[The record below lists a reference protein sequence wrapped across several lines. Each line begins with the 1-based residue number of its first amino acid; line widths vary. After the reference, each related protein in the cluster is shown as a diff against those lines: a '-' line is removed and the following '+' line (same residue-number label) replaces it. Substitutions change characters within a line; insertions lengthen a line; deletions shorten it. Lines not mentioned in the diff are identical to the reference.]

1 MRSKIGTKSRLA
13 AHIIALVL
21 LIIMLINVPGLER
34 VSTQLENQT
43 PRKTGSRILDRT
55 APIMPIS
62 VSDSSATLDRVHIAA
77 DAAGTPAEG
86 LRPPDASSA
95 SGEETPRDSGE
106 STTPAVI
113 EEPPAATESP
123 EDASG
128 TPQSLPELTEMT
140 DSAAVAGE
148 DGPELLAEPEDAG
161 EGAGDEPGAAPTPLG
176 EEGGIEADVP
186 DESAEEGTSIQPDA
200 LDGGTDDGEK
210 SVASQP
216 DESGYIVVAD
226 SDVEGKPAEPI
237 ANANLEVL
245 GDKVYWLGPRHDLER
260 ELATIPEIG
269 SLIVIAPLPGYRMH
283 GFEDIRTE
291 IIPADLADL
300 DQEAAEHFVY
310 RTSNVTRPVVVA
322 VRPGA
327 LGAAFFKGAYILA
340 NRNLST
346 EDMLREIGPELEDA
360 GAAGDDIVHRLR
372 RLKD

>member
-13 AHIIALVL
+13 AHIIALIL

-34 VSTQLENQT
+34 VSTQIEKRT
-43 PRKTGSRILDRT
+43 PRKTDGRILDRT
-55 APIMPIS
+55 TPILP
-62 VSDSSATLDRVHIAA
+62 VPVPDSSTTLDRVHIAA
-77 DAAGTPAEG
+77 DAVGTPVEG
-86 LRPPDASSA
+86 LRPPDATSA
-95 SGEETPRDSGE
+95 SGGETPRDSGE
-106 STTPAVI
+106 STTPAPV
-113 EEPPAATESP
+113 EEQPPAVETP
-123 EDASG
+123 EDAAVEA
-128 TPQSLPELTEMT
+128 PQSLPELPEVTNST
-140 DSAAVAGE
+140 AAAVEEGTEAPVEPEEAGE
-148 DGPELLAEPEDAG
+148 DAA
-161 EGAGDEPGAAPTPLG
+161 AAPTPAG
-176 EEGGIEADVP
+176 EESETEVNGAV
-186 DESAEEGTSIQPDA
+186 EEGAPVQPDA
-200 LDGGTDDGEK
+200 PPVEAGDGEK
-210 SVASQP
+210 PVLSQP

-226 SDVEGKPAEPI
+226 SDSEGKPAEPI

-283 GFEDIRTE
+283 GFEDLRVE
-291 IIPADLADL
+291 VIPADLADL

-310 RTSNVTRPVVVA
+310 LTSNVTRPVVVA